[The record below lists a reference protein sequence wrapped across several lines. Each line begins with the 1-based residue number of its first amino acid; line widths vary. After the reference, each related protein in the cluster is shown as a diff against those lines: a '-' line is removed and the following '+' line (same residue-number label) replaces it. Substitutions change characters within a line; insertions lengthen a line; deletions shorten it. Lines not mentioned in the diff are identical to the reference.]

1 MIDITLLGCG
11 GSMPTPDRYLSS
23 TLISYRGRKI
33 LIDCGE
39 GTQVSMKIVNSGF
52 KSIDYICITHI
63 HGDHIIGLP
72 GLLST
77 IGNSGREELLTII
90 GPEGIKEAVDAF
102 MVIVRDLPY
111 ELRVIENPKE
121 DIIVNNNYICKDIII
136 STLEVDHS
144 TPCIAYSF
152 YIKRK
157 AKFDL
162 EKAIA
167 NNVPKELWNKLQNG
181 RDIRV
186 EDTLYTKD
194 MVMGQPRK
202 GLKVSLVTDT
212 RPNEAIEQFVKNSD
226 LLICEGM
233 YGDESDI
240 DRAIKNKHMV
250 FSESANIA
258 KNSQSEMLLLTHYS
272 PILKDPSIYIE
283 NATNIF
289 ENTILGT
296 DRLNINLVF
305 KE

>member
-1 MIDITLLGCG
+1 MVDITLLGCG

-77 IGNSGREELLTII
+77 IGNSGREEPLTII

-186 EDTLYTKD
+186 EDILYTKD

-212 RPNEAIEQFVKNSD
+212 RPNEDIEQFVKNSD

-233 YGDESDI
+233 YGDDSDI

>member
-23 TLISYRGRKI
+23 TLISYRGRKM

-77 IGNSGREELLTII
+77 IGNSGREEPLTII

-186 EDTLYTKD
+186 EDILYTKD

-233 YGDESDI
+233 YGDDSDI

-250 FSESANIA
+250 FSESVNIA